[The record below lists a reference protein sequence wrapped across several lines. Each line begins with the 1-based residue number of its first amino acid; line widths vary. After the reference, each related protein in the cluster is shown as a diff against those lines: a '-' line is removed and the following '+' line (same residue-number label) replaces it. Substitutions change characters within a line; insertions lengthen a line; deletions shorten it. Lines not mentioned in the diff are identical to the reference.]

1 MRIFIRITDEM
12 NGATFL
18 SIYICVYYLCAFK
31 KPKQKGENNTRRR
44 KKNIIIIPNNYQC
57 LIY

>member
-18 SIYICVYYLCAFK
+18 SIYVFIIYAHSKNKNK
-31 KPKQKGENNTRRR
+31 KERTTQEEEE
-44 KKNIIIIPNNYQC
+44 KNIIIIPNNYQC